1 MKDKTQK
8 SFRGIARTLLLVFCY
23 AFGSHTFALALEHE
37 QTVETYKVTDV
48 PNPRNESSSN
58 WVSNP
63 NQILDESYVWGI
75 NNMLSQLED
84 SLSIEVTV
92 VALPSIGEDIP
103 AEFAHKLFEHWGI
116 GKKADDN
123 GLLILLV
130 LDQRKVTF
138 ATGYGLEGVLPDAL
152 CFRIQQNEM
161 VPWFRKNDFDRGI
174 TEGVRAVTLVL
185 YGSDYEPVSQGT
197 SDNYWKSASNTLWNF
212 LANQPPMLWVFL
224 ILVNVI
230 TYLMKVNKARPKDS
244 SALAAIKVLTLYN
257 PLGCLVLFFLVW
269 PALIAASLWHKFYQK
284 QRVILQSKTCDS
296 CKAVALQLLPNELAT
311 PLLSASEQ
319 MEHKLGSAIHRIY
332 QCTSCGWLLRYKSIT
347 ISEYRMCN
355 QCHTIASKRISPWKT
370 IKEPTYS
377 DAGLEVADYLCLM
390 CGDKKQ
396 TTQKIPRKTPPNSDS
411 SSNSHSS
418 SGRSSSRSSS
428 GSFGGGH
435 SGGGGA
441 SSSF

>member
-63 NQILDESYVWGI
+63 NQILDESYVWEI

-84 SLSIEVTV
+84 SLSIEVAI
-92 VALPSIGEDIP
+92 VALSSIGEDIP

-161 VPWFRKNDFDRGI
+161 VPWFRKND
-174 TEGVRAVTLVL
+174 L
-185 YGSDYEPVSQGT
+185 
-197 SDNYWKSASNTLWNF
+197 WKRL
-212 LANQPPMLWVFL
+212 
-224 ILVNVI
+224 
-230 TYLMKVNKARPKDS
+230 
-244 SALAAIKVLTLYN
+244 
-257 PLGCLVLFFLVW
+257 
-269 PALIAASLWHKFYQK
+269 
-284 QRVILQSKTCDS
+284 
-296 CKAVALQLLPNELAT
+296 
-311 PLLSASEQ
+311 
-319 MEHKLGSAIHRIY
+319 
-332 QCTSCGWLLRYKSIT
+332 
-347 ISEYRMCN
+347 
-355 QCHTIASKRISPWKT
+355 
-370 IKEPTYS
+370 
-377 DAGLEVADYLCLM
+377 
-390 CGDKKQ
+390 
-396 TTQKIPRKTPPNSDS
+396 
-411 SSNSHSS
+411 
-418 SGRSSSRSSS
+418 
-428 GSFGGGH
+428 
-435 SGGGGA
+435 
-441 SSSF
+441 

>member
-8 SFRGIARTLLLVFCY
+8 SFRGIVRILLLVFCY
-23 AFGSHTFALALEHE
+23 TFGSHAFALALEHE
-37 QTVETYKVTDV
+37 QTVDIYKVTDV

-63 NQILDESYVWGI
+63 NQILDESYVWEI

-212 LANQPPMLWVFL
+212 LANQPLMLWIFL
-224 ILVNVI
+224 IVSV
-230 TYLMKVNKARPKDS
+230 
-244 SALAAIKVLTLYN
+244 
-257 PLGCLVLFFLVW
+257 
-269 PALIAASLWHKFYQK
+269 
-284 QRVILQSKTCDS
+284 
-296 CKAVALQLLPNELAT
+296 
-311 PLLSASEQ
+311 
-319 MEHKLGSAIHRIY
+319 SAIL
-332 QCTSCGWLLRYKSIT
+332 SCRPFFGNTGLFLCYRNTRTKIRDTRERRFFYEKQKETFIRSFSLCYDGKRLSWL
-347 ISEYRMCN
+347 C
-355 QCHTIASKRISPWKT
+355 SK
-370 IKEPTYS
+370 
-377 DAGLEVADYLCLM
+377 
-390 CGDKKQ
+390 
-396 TTQKIPRKTPPNSDS
+396 
-411 SSNSHSS
+411 S
-418 SGRSSSRSSS
+418 SGYSQSNTSP
-428 GSFGGGH
+428 
-435 SGGGGA
+435 
-441 SSSF
+441 

>member
-1 MKDKTQK
+1 M
-8 SFRGIARTLLLVFCY
+8 
-23 AFGSHTFALALEHE
+23 
-37 QTVETYKVTDV
+37 
-48 PNPRNESSSN
+48 
-58 WVSNP
+58 
-63 NQILDESYVWGI
+63 
-75 NNMLSQLED
+75 
-84 SLSIEVTV
+84 SIEVTV

-103 AEFAHKLFEHWGI
+103 AEFAHKHFEHWGI

-244 SALAAIKVLTLYN
+244 SALAAIKVLYCFFQSGLHLLRHPYGTSSTKNNVLFCRVKPAILAKLWLYN
-257 PLGCLVLFFLVW
+257 FYPMSLQPL
-269 PALIAASLWHKFYQK
+269 YY
-284 QRVILQSKTCDS
+284 
-296 CKAVALQLLPNELAT
+296 LLPNKWNT
-311 PLLSASEQ
+311 
-319 MEHKLGSAIHRIY
+319 
-332 QCTSCGWLLRYKSIT
+332 
-347 ISEYRMCN
+347 N
-355 QCHTIASKRISPWKT
+355 
-370 IKEPTYS
+370 
-377 DAGLEVADYLCLM
+377 
-390 CGDKKQ
+390 
-396 TTQKIPRKTPPNSDS
+396 
-411 SSNSHSS
+411 
-418 SGRSSSRSSS
+418 
-428 GSFGGGH
+428 
-435 SGGGGA
+435 
-441 SSSF
+441 

>member
-8 SFRGIARTLLLVFCY
+8 SFRGIVRILLLVFCY
-23 AFGSHTFALALEHE
+23 TFGSHAFALALEHE
-37 QTVETYKVTDV
+37 QTVDIYKVTDV

-63 NQILDESYVWGI
+63 NQILDESYVWEI

-116 GKKADDN
+116 GKKTDDN

-212 LANQPPMLWVFL
+212 LANQPLMLWIFL
-224 ILVNVI
+224 ILVNVL
-230 TYLMKVNKARPKDS
+230 TYRMKVNKARPKDS
-244 SALAAIKVLTLYN
+244 SALAAIKVLTHYS
-257 PLGCLVLFFLVW
+257 PLGCLVLFFPVW
-269 PALIAASLWHKFYQK
+269 PALIAASLWYKFYQK
-284 QRVILQSKTCDS
+284 QRVILQSKTC
-296 CKAVALQLLPNELAT
+296 
-311 PLLSASEQ
+311 
-319 MEHKLGSAIHRIY
+319 
-332 QCTSCGWLLRYKSIT
+332 
-347 ISEYRMCN
+347 
-355 QCHTIASKRISPWKT
+355 
-370 IKEPTYS
+370 
-377 DAGLEVADYLCLM
+377 
-390 CGDKKQ
+390 
-396 TTQKIPRKTPPNSDS
+396 
-411 SSNSHSS
+411 
-418 SGRSSSRSSS
+418 
-428 GSFGGGH
+428 
-435 SGGGGA
+435 
-441 SSSF
+441 

>member
-8 SFRGIARTLLLVFCY
+8 SFRGIVRILLLVFCY
-23 AFGSHTFALALEHE
+23 TFGSHAFALALEHE
-37 QTVETYKVTDV
+37 QTVDIYKVTDV

-63 NQILDESYVWGI
+63 NQILDESYVWEI

-212 LANQPPMLWVFL
+212 LANQPLMLWIFL
-224 ILVNVI
+224 IVSVSAILSCRPFFI
-230 TYLMKVNKARPKDS
+230 LIFLRCIKMKHYGFSRKSIWKNLETFPWSIESR
-244 SALAAIKVLTLYN
+244 LQ
-257 PLGCLVLFFLVW
+257 LFF
-269 PALIAASLWHKFYQK
+269 S
-284 QRVILQSKTCDS
+284 RC
-296 CKAVALQLLPNELAT
+296 LPR
-311 PLLSASEQ
+311 SAYHFWWYEFLDVQ
-319 MEHKLGSAIHRIY
+319 
-332 QCTSCGWLLRYKSIT
+332 T
-347 ISEYRMCN
+347 
-355 QCHTIASKRISPWKT
+355 
-370 IKEPTYS
+370 
-377 DAGLEVADYLCLM
+377 GL
-390 CGDKKQ
+390 
-396 TTQKIPRKTPPNSDS
+396 
-411 SSNSHSS
+411 
-418 SGRSSSRSSS
+418 
-428 GSFGGGH
+428 
-435 SGGGGA
+435 
-441 SSSF
+441 